1 MVEIKLLAEKK
12 YRFWR
17 ISARVAVPKSIARGF
32 ISSLRIYRVAK
43 KSKRGSLVMK
53 EMFAAITGN
62 KNLWLSMSTFFQL
75 KQTKMNDKALKQ
87 T

>member
-1 MVEIKLLAEKK
+1 
-12 YRFWR
+12 
-17 ISARVAVPKSIARGF
+17 
-32 ISSLRIYRVAK
+32 
-43 KSKRGSLVMK
+43 MK